1 MEPNCIIAGKYRVIR
16 PLGEGGMAEVWAAQ
30 NLLTD
35 RQFAIKLVLP
45 SLAMRPDIVER
56 FLQEARATGRLKH
69 PAIVDVFDVGQA
81 EDGRPFMV
89 MELLKGSTL
98 DQRIRCSGALDP
110 LTASVLMAR
119 VARAL
124 VVAHRAGV
132 VHRDLS
138 SANVFLVASR
148 DGKPWPKILDF
159 GVSKLMGPREE
170 RVRTDSGSVM
180 GSPDYMSPEQA
191 QGSDL
196 VDERT
201 DVWALGVLL
210 YESLTGRTPFVARN
224 YNALMLAIMTV
235 PHCPVRQLRPDV
247 PVALC
252 NLIESCLIKDPA
264 ARLASAA
271 DAAATL
277 DAISEVLAAGRDA
290 PGPRR
295 RAADRLPLPSQRPPQ
310 LDVPEQIFSP
320 AVRAF
325 RRMRRQRGSASVLI
339 AALSTLLGVG
349 IGSAWSG
356 AAARAPSRAPS
367 LHAGIAPT
375 SLPPPRVAAEPMRAP
390 PTRVAETDLVRA
402 AAQGLGLARRHASG
416 K

>member
-1 MEPNCIIAGKYRVIR
+1 
-16 PLGEGGMAEVWAAQ
+16 MAEVWAAQ

-45 SLAMRPDIVER
+45 SLAARPDIVER

-69 PAIVDVFDVGQA
+69 PAIVDVFDVGRA

-89 MELLKGSTL
+89 MELLRGCTL
-98 DQRIRCSGALDP
+98 DQQIRSVGPLDP
-110 LTASVLMAR
+110 LTASVLIGR

-138 SANVFLVASR
+138 SANIFLVASR

-159 GVSKLMGPREE
+159 GVSKLMRSRDR

-191 QGSDL
+191 QGSEA
-196 VDERT
+196 VDART

-210 YESLTGRTPFVARN
+210 YESLTGRTPFVGRN

-247 PVALC
+247 PEALC
-252 NLIESCLIKDPA
+252 DLIESCLIKDPS
-264 ARLASAA
+264 ARLASAL
-271 DAAATL
+271 AAATTL
-277 DAISEVLAAGRDA
+277 EAIAHVLAAGRDA

-295 RAADRLPLPSQRPPQ
+295 RAADRLPLPSQRAPDAQVPPQ
-310 LDVPEQIFSP
+310 VFSP
-320 AVRAF
+320 TMRAF
-325 RRMRRQRGSASVLI
+325 RRMRSQRGSASVAI

-356 AAARAPSRAPS
+356 ASRAAPE
-367 LHAGIAPT
+367 LRAGIAPA
-375 SLPPPRVAAEPMRAP
+375 SLPAVRLSSRPAAPAP
-390 PTRVAETDLVRA
+390 ARVAETDLVRA
-402 AAQGLGLARRHASG
+402 AAQGLGLDPRLSG
-416 K
+416 RK